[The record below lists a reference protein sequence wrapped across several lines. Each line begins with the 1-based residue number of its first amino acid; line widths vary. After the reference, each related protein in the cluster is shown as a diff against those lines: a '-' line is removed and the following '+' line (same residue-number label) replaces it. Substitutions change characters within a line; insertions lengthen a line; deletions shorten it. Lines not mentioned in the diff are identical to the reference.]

1 LAPLKEAEV
10 GAPSAAVLDLLDRL
24 VGFDTVSARSNLALI
39 RFVAELL
46 EQRGIPV
53 RLTHHPSGE
62 KANLYAT
69 IGSGEPGGIVLSGHT
84 DVVPVEGQPWSSD
97 PFQLSRRG
105 TRLYGRGTTDM
116 KGFIAVALALLP
128 EMLAEPLAIPIHFAF
143 SFDEEVGCA
152 GVPHLLAELG
162 KELPLPSI
170 ALIGE
175 PTEMRPVTAHKGIH
189 GFATTFR
196 GRDGHSSA
204 PQRGAGAIIP
214 AAEAVAFLGRIAA
227 ELKAAAPAD
236 SPFDPPY
243 TTLNIGTI
251 AGGAAINI
259 LPRECRFVWEFRPI
273 PETDAEGL
281 VRRYESH
288 LRDELLPRM
297 RQTAPEADIL
307 NERICAAPPLRPDPH
322 SAAQRLARALTGAN
336 ASGTVAFATEAGLF
350 QQKGISAVVCGPGS
364 IAQAHQ
370 PDEFVEEDQL
380 AQCEAMLRKLIA
392 MTRRGVLP

>member
-1 LAPLKEAEV
+1 V
-10 GAPSAAVLDLLDRL
+10 SAPSAAVLDILDRL
-24 VGFDTVSARSNLALI
+24 VGFDTVSARSNLGLI
-39 RFVAELL
+39 RFIADLL
-46 EQRGIPV
+46 EQRGISS
-53 RLTHHPSGE
+53 RLSHHPSGQ

-69 IGSGEPGGIVLSGHT
+69 IGPDRPGGIVLSGHT

-97 PFQLSRRG
+97 PFRLTRRG

-128 EMLAEPLAIPIHFAF
+128 EMLAEPLSTPVHLAF

-162 KELPLPSI
+162 AALPLPGI

-175 PTEMRPVTAHKGIH
+175 PTEMRPMTAHKGIH
-189 GFATTFR
+189 GFLTTFR

-204 PQRGAGAIIP
+204 PHRGSGAIIP
-214 AAEAVAFLGRIAA
+214 AAQAIAFLGRIAE
-227 ELKAAAPAD
+227 ELKRAAPGE

-243 TTLNIGTI
+243 TTLNVGTI
-251 AGGAAINI
+251 SGGAAINI

-281 VRRYESH
+281 VRRFERH
-288 LRDELLPRM
+288 LETELLPGM
-297 RQTAPEADIL
+297 RRGAPEADIR
-307 NERICAAPPLRPDPH
+307 NERICAAPPLRPEPD
-322 SAAQRLARALTGAN
+322 SAAERLARALTGAN

-350 QQKGISAVVCGPGS
+350 QQKGVSAVVCGPGS

-370 PDEFVEEDQL
+370 PDEFIEEDQL
-380 AQCEAMLRKLIA
+380 AQCEAMLRKLIGLA
-392 MTRRGVLP
+392 RRGALP

>member
-1 LAPLKEAEV
+1 MSAPT
-10 GAPSAAVLDLLDRL
+10 AAALDILDRL

-39 RFVAELL
+39 RFVAELVA
-46 EQRGIPV
+46 ERGIAA
-53 RLTHHPSGE
+53 RLTHHPGGD

-69 IGSGEPGGIVLSGHT
+69 IGPAEPGGIVLSGHT
-84 DVVPVEGQPWSSD
+84 DVVPVEGQPWTSD
-97 PFQLSRRG
+97 PFRLTRRG

-128 EMLAEPLAIPIHFAF
+128 EMLAEPLAVPIHFAF

-162 KELPLPSI
+162 AALPLPSI

-189 GFATTFR
+189 GFVTSFR

-214 AAEAVAFLGRIAA
+214 AAEAIAFLGRLAA
-227 ELKAAAPAD
+227 ELKAAAPAG

-243 TTLNIGTI
+243 TTLNVGTI
-251 AGGAAINI
+251 AGGTAINI
-259 LPRECRFVWEFRPI
+259 LPRECRFAWEFRPI
-273 PETDAEGL
+273 PETDAEAL
-281 VRRYESH
+281 VHRFEAH
-288 LRDELLPRM
+288 LADELLPRM
-297 RQTAPEADIL
+297 RESAPEAEIR
-307 NERICAAPPLRPDPH
+307 NERICAAPPLRPEPDSP
-322 SAAQRLARALTGAN
+322 AERLSRALTGAN

-350 QQKGISAVVCGPGS
+350 QEKGVSAVVCGPGS

-370 PDEFVEEDQL
+370 PDEFIEEDQL
-380 AQCEAMLRKLIA
+380 AQCEAMLRKLILIA
-392 MTRRGVLP
+392 RRGALP

>member
-1 LAPLKEAEV
+1 V
-10 GAPSAAVLDLLDRL
+10 SAPSAAVLDLLDRL
-24 VGFDTVSARSNLALI
+24 VGFDTVSALSNLALI

-46 EQRGIPV
+46 AQRGLEA
-53 RLTHHPSGE
+53 RLTYHPGGE

-69 IGSGEPGGIVLSGHT
+69 VGPGGPGGIVLSGHT
-84 DVVPVEGQPWSSD
+84 DVVPVEAQPWTTD
-97 PFQLSRRG
+97 PFRLARRG

-116 KGFIAVALALLP
+116 KGFIATALALLP

-162 KELPLPSI
+162 TALPQPAI

-189 GFATTFR
+189 GFVTSFR

-214 AAEAVAFLGRIAA
+214 AAEAIAFLGRVAE
-227 ELKAAAPAD
+227 ELKQAAPAD

-243 TTLNIGTI
+243 TTLNVGTI
-251 AGGAAINI
+251 SGGTAINI

-273 PETDAEGL
+273 PETDADAL
-281 VRRYESH
+281 VRRFESH
-288 LRDELLPRM
+288 LKGELLPRM
-297 RQTAPEADIL
+297 RRTAPEAEIV
-307 NERICAAPPLRPDPH
+307 NERICAAPPLRPEPDG
-322 SAAQRLARALTGAN
+322 AAERLARALTGAN

-370 PDEFVEEDQL
+370 PDEFIEEDQL
-380 AQCEAMLRKLIA
+380 AQCEAMLRKLIQMA
-392 MTRRGVLP
+392 RRGALH

>member
-1 LAPLKEAEV
+1 MN
-10 GAPSAAVLDLLDRL
+10 APSATALDILDRL

-39 RFVAELL
+39 EFISELL
-46 EQRGIPV
+46 HRHGIAA
-53 RLTHHPSGE
+53 RLTHGARPD

-69 IGSGEPGGIVLSGHT
+69 AGPDRPGGIVLSGHT

-97 PFQLSRRG
+97 PFRLTRRG

-116 KGFIAVALALLP
+116 KGFIAVALSLLP
-128 EMLAEPLAIPIHFAF
+128 EMLAEPLAVPIHFAF
-143 SFDEEVGCA
+143 SFDEEIGCA

-162 KELPLPSI
+162 GELPQPAI

-189 GFATTFR
+189 GFVTSFR

-214 AAEAVAFLGRIAA
+214 AAEAIAFLGRMAE
-227 ELKAAAPAD
+227 ELKQAAPAD

-243 TTLNIGTI
+243 TTLNVGTI
-251 AGGAAINI
+251 SGGTAINI

-273 PETDAEGL
+273 PETDADGL
-281 VRRYESH
+281 VRRFEAH
-288 LRDELLPRM
+288 LQSALLPRM
-297 RQTAPEADIL
+297 RASAPEAEIV
-307 NERICAAPPLRPDPH
+307 NERICAAPPLRPERD
-322 SAAQRLARALTGAN
+322 SAAERLARALTGAN

-350 QQKGISAVVCGPGS
+350 QQKGVSAVVCGPGS
-364 IAQAHQ
+364 ISQAHQ
-370 PDEFVEEDQL
+370 PDEFIEQEQL
-380 AQCEAMLRKLIA
+380 AQCEAMLRRLIA
-392 MTRRGVLP
+392 IARRGELP

>member
-1 LAPLKEAEV
+1 V
-10 GAPSAAVLDLLDRL
+10 SAPSAAVLDLLDRL

-46 EQRGIPV
+46 AQRGLEA
-53 RLTHHPSGE
+53 RLTYHPGGE

-69 IGSGEPGGIVLSGHT
+69 VGPGGPGGIVLSGHT
-84 DVVPVEGQPWSSD
+84 DVVPVEAQPWTTD
-97 PFQLSRRG
+97 PFRLARRG

-116 KGFIAVALALLP
+116 KGFIATALALLP

-162 KELPLPSI
+162 TALPQPAI

-189 GFATTFR
+189 GFVTSFR

-214 AAEAVAFLGRIAA
+214 AAEAIAFLGRVAE
-227 ELKAAAPAD
+227 ELKQAAPAD

-243 TTLNIGTI
+243 TTLNVGTI
-251 AGGAAINI
+251 SGGMAINI

-273 PETDAEGL
+273 PETDADAL
-281 VRRYESH
+281 VRRFESH
-288 LRDELLPRM
+288 LKGELLPRM
-297 RQTAPEADIL
+297 RRTAPEAEIV
-307 NERICAAPPLRPDPH
+307 NERICAAPPLRPEPDG
-322 SAAQRLARALTGAN
+322 AAERLARALTGAN

-370 PDEFVEEDQL
+370 PDEFIEEDQL
-380 AQCEAMLRKLIA
+380 AQCEAMLRKLIQMA
-392 MTRRGVLP
+392 RRGALH

>member
-1 LAPLKEAEV
+1 V
-10 GAPSAAVLDLLDRL
+10 SAPSAAVLDLLDRL

-46 EQRGIPV
+46 AQRGLEA
-53 RLTHHPSGE
+53 RLTYHPGGE

-69 IGSGEPGGIVLSGHT
+69 VGPGGPGGIVLSGHT
-84 DVVPVEGQPWSSD
+84 DVVPVEAQPWTTD
-97 PFQLSRRG
+97 PFRLARRG

-116 KGFIAVALALLP
+116 KGFIATALALLP

-162 KELPLPSI
+162 TALPQPAI

-189 GFATTFR
+189 GFVTSFR

-214 AAEAVAFLGRIAA
+214 AAEAIAFLGRVAE
-227 ELKAAAPAD
+227 ELKQAAPAD

-243 TTLNIGTI
+243 TTLNVGTI
-251 AGGAAINI
+251 SGGTAINI

-273 PETDAEGL
+273 PETDADAL
-281 VRRYESH
+281 VRRFESH
-288 LRDELLPRM
+288 LKGELLPRM
-297 RQTAPEADIL
+297 RRTAPEAEIV
-307 NERICAAPPLRPDPH
+307 NERICAAPPLRPEPDG
-322 SAAQRLARALTGAN
+322 AAERLARALTGAN

-370 PDEFVEEDQL
+370 PDEFIEEDQL
-380 AQCEAMLRKLIA
+380 AQCEAMLRKLIQMA
-392 MTRRGVLP
+392 RRGALH

>member
-1 LAPLKEAEV
+1 MS
-10 GAPSAAVLDLLDRL
+10 APSASTLELLDRL
-24 VGFDTVSARSNLALI
+24 IGFDTVSARSNLALI
-39 RFVAELL
+39 AFVRGLL
-46 EQRGIPV
+46 EPHGIPV
-53 RLTHHPSGE
+53 RLTHHATGD

-69 IGSGEPGGIVLSGHT
+69 IGPARAGGIVLSGHT
-84 DVVPVEGQPWSSD
+84 DVVPVQGQPWSGD
-97 PFQLSRRG
+97 PFRLIRRG

-116 KGFIAVALALLP
+116 KGFIAVALSLLP

-162 KELPLPSI
+162 TELPQPAI

-189 GFATTFR
+189 GFVTTVR

-204 PQRGAGAIIP
+204 PQRGAGAIVP
-214 AAEAVAFLGRIAA
+214 AAEAVAFLGRLAA
-227 ELKAAAPAD
+227 ELKEKAPAD

-243 TTLNIGTI
+243 TTLNVGTI
-251 AGGAAINI
+251 SGGTAINI

-273 PETDAEGL
+273 PETDPDAL
-281 VRRYESH
+281 VRRYEAF
-288 LRDELLPRM
+288 LAEEVLPRM
-297 RQTAPEADIL
+297 RETAAEADIV
-307 NERICAAPPLRPDPH
+307 NERICAAPPLRPEPDSP
-322 SAAQRLARALTGAN
+322 AERLVRALTGAN

-350 QQKGISAVVCGPGS
+350 QQKGVSAVVCGPGS

-370 PDEFVEEDQL
+370 PDEFIEEDQL
-380 AQCEAMLRKLIA
+380 AQCETMLRKLIGLA
-392 MTRRGVLP
+392 RRGAFP

>member
-1 LAPLKEAEV
+1 MS
-10 GAPSAAVLDLLDRL
+10 APSPAALDILDRL
-24 VGFDTVSARSNLALI
+24 VSYDTVSARSNLALI

-46 EQRGIPV
+46 AERGIAA

-69 IGSGEPGGIVLSGHT
+69 IGPDAPGGIVLSGHT
-84 DVVPVEGQPWSSD
+84 DVVPVEGQPWTSD
-97 PFQLSRRG
+97 PFRLTRRG

-116 KGFIAVALALLP
+116 KGFIALALALLP
-128 EMLAEPLAIPIHFAF
+128 EMLAEPLAVPIHFAF

-162 KELPLPSI
+162 AKLPLPSI

-189 GFATTFR
+189 GFVTTFR

-214 AAEAVAFLGRIAA
+214 AAEAVAFLGRLAA
-227 ELKAAAPAD
+227 ELKAAAPAG

-243 TTLNIGTI
+243 TTLNVGTI
-251 AGGAAINI
+251 AGGTAINI

-273 PETDAEGL
+273 PETDAEAL
-281 VRRYESH
+281 LRRFEDH
-288 LRDELLPRM
+288 LARELLPRM
-297 RQTAPEADIL
+297 RESAPEAEIRT
-307 NERICAAPPLRPDPH
+307 ERICAAPPLRPEPD
-322 SAAQRLARALTGAN
+322 SAAERLARALTGAN

-350 QQKGISAVVCGPGS
+350 QEKGVSAVVCGPGS

-370 PDEFVEEDQL
+370 PDEFIEEDQL
-380 AQCEAMLRKLIA
+380 AQCEAMLRKLILIA
-392 MTRRGVLP
+392 RRGALP

>member
-1 LAPLKEAEV
+1 M
-10 GAPSAAVLDLLDRL
+10 SAASPAALNILDRL

-46 EQRGIPV
+46 AGRGV
-53 RLTHHPSGE
+53 DARLTHHPGGE

-69 IGSGEPGGIVLSGHT
+69 IGPDAPGGIVLSGHT
-84 DVVPVEGQPWSSD
+84 DVVPVEGQPWTAD
-97 PFQLSRRG
+97 PFRLTRRG

-128 EMLAEPLAIPIHFAF
+128 EMLAEPLAVPIHFAF

-162 KELPLPSI
+162 SALPLPSI

-189 GFATTFR
+189 GFVTAFR

-214 AAEAVAFLGRIAA
+214 AAQAVAFLGQLAA
-227 ELKAAAPAD
+227 ELRSAAPAG

-243 TTLNIGTI
+243 TTLNVGTI
-251 AGGAAINI
+251 SGGTAINI

-273 PETDAEGL
+273 PETDAAAL
-281 VRRYESH
+281 VRRFEAH
-288 LRDELLPRM
+288 LAGELLPRM
-297 RQTAPEADIL
+297 RQSAPEAEIR
-307 NERICAAPPLRPDPH
+307 NERICAAPPLRPEPDSP
-322 SAAQRLARALTGAN
+322 AERLARALTGAN

-350 QQKGISAVVCGPGS
+350 QEKGVSAVVCGPGS

-370 PDEFVEEDQL
+370 PDEFIEEEQL
-380 AQCEAMLRKLIA
+380 AQCEAMLRKLILIA
-392 MTRRGVLP
+392 RRGALP